1 MVTEGEVSD
10 AVLEES
16 STPTNFTGGSHFLEQ
31 VEDAKDS
38 VWLVR
43 VIKQQWNFK
52 PLSDATWSS
61 VIKKVTKFGVRV
73 GNFNC
78 KTDYRYELNE
88 FCLTTLFR
96 YKIRNLQWMKCT
108 RCIFVI

>member
-1 MVTEGEVSD
+1 MVTEGEVAD
-10 AVLEES
+10 ATLEES

-43 VIKQQWNFK
+43 VIKQQWNFR
-52 PLSDATWSS
+52 PLSDTTWSS
-61 VIKKVTKFGVRV
+61 VIQKVTKFGVRV

-78 KTDYRYELNE
+78 KTDYRCEMIQV
-88 FCLTTLFR
+88 CLS
-96 YKIRNLQWMKCT
+96 
-108 RCIFVI
+108 